1 MLSVFLN
8 HTLLIGCLFLGTFGR
23 IFHGILIE
31 EKDPSKEKQ
40 VFVKTVKG
48 MFVKGAGL
56 CAGV

>member
-1 MLSVFLN
+1 MYKYFYI
-8 HTLLIGCLFLGTFGR
+8 TFFLFLGTFGR

-48 MFVKGAGL
+48 KFL
-56 CAGV
+56 T